1 VGRVVKGVETAMAA
15 GELPL
20 SLVTK
25 NVQISVTSALVS
37 GIGGTV
43 LATPSS
49 PSDLAYGVLPPT
61 LTLGTAGLSQ
71 CPYIGSYAQL
81 SVLQWSTNPY
91 ANSKSMKSALIS
103 FTAQPQ
109 DASKS
114 ATKSLVRS
122 NTYPLSGVPAYTLA
136 FQFSAIQDFN
146 FSAALNYTG
155 TVRSKSNFTIPA
167 CTRYNGVSYL
177 PCNGCNL
184 TSYTNYNVTYTCY
197 DVQTICPSVVFRRS
211 LKDEEVEEEEGEVEE
226 GSAESSS
233 SSRSMSMSR
242 LLQTADDD
250 GNDGSGSGG
259 SPSTYGTLVQSVA
272 AELSQVLSQNPFAQ
286 NLSQSTVVLT
296 FVGCLTGFIF
306 LMLLYLLRRDDE
318 EKLHRMYVKTESDLK
333 AKKLLEDDIKN
344 GRKGDNG
351 VLYQGHLSK
360 FKREAK
366 RNDCISSRFHRT
378 AMSGYDVGLMK
389 LFVKKTADKDAI
401 YPSLMDSRILDD
413 ISEDSDSMSG
423 DFTAGKTNLSATE
436 ASVTEF
442 LHKLFPGHAI
452 FTKKTSAM
460 VIIAVNHDYFKMFG
474 GSTMTRTR
482 TIRFLELVTLVLV
495 TLFVD
500 TVFFGV
506 FYPTDLCALNTDKVS
521 IYHVDSIHTYA
532 FQSLHSSTYTKSG
545 SRTHPNILKVI
556 LLHIRQLLEI
566 HKDIFIV
573 MFNMHHQAITFI
585 TTIETTI
592 NNFCTCTFIHYN
604 CLDFMHCRTIQG
616 PVKGKSM
623 HME

>member
-1 VGRVVKGVETAMAA
+1 MSSVVKGVEAAMTA

-20 SLVTK
+20 SLITK
-25 NVQISVTSALVS
+25 NVQISITSALVS

-49 PSDLAYGVLPPT
+49 TSDLAYGVLPPT

-91 ANSKSMKSALIS
+91 ANSKSMKSALLS
-103 FTAQPQ
+103 FSAQPQ
-109 DASKS
+109 DADKT
-114 ATKSLVRS
+114 ATKSLGRS
-122 NTYPLSGVPAYTLA
+122 NSYPLSGVPAYTLA

-146 FSAALNYTG
+146 FSAALNYTR
-155 TVRSKSNFTIPA
+155 TVKSKSNFTIPA

-197 DVQTICPSVVFRRS
+197 DVRTICPSVVSRRN
-211 LKDEEVEEEEGEVEE
+211 LEENDVEEEGEGEGDDDNENEYEGEVEE

-233 SSRSMSMSR
+233 SPRPNVRSMSRS
-242 LLQTADDD
+242 LQTADDD
-250 GNDGSGSGG
+250 GIDGSDSGG

-272 AELSQVLSQNPFAQ
+272 TELSLVLSQNPFAQ

-296 FVGCLTGFIF
+296 FVGCLTGFIG

-318 EKLHRMYVKTESDLK
+318 EKLQRTYVKIESDLK

-344 GRKGDNG
+344 GREGDNG

-360 FKREAK
+360 FKNEAK

-423 DFTAGKTNLSATE
+423 DFTAGNTNLSATE
-436 ASVTEF
+436 ASITEF
-442 LHKLFPGHAI
+442 LHRLFPGHAI
-452 FTKKTSAM
+452 FTKKTNAM

-482 TIRFLELVTLVLV
+482 TVRFLELVTLVLV

-506 FYPTDLCALNTDKVS
+506 FYPTDLCALNTDKV
-521 IYHVDSIHTYA
+521 
-532 FQSLHSSTYTKSG
+532 G
-545 SRTHPNILKVI
+545 I
-556 LLHIRQLLEI
+556 LL
-566 HKDIFIV
+566 
-573 MFNMHHQAITFI
+573 
-585 TTIETTI
+585 
-592 NNFCTCTFIHYN
+592 C
-604 CLDFMHCRTIQG
+604 
-616 PVKGKSM
+616 
-623 HME
+623 

>member
-1 VGRVVKGVETAMAA
+1 MAA

-20 SLVTK
+20 SLITK

-49 PSDLAYGVLPPT
+49 TSDLAYGVLPPK

-114 ATKSLVRS
+114 ATKSLGRS

-155 TVRSKSNFTIPA
+155 TIKSKSNFTIPA
-167 CTRYNGVSYL
+167 CTRYNGVAYL

-197 DVQTICPSVVFRRS
+197 DVQTICPSVVFRRNLEES
-211 LKDEEVEEEEGEVEE
+211 EDENENDDKEEAAVEE
-226 GSAESSS
+226 GSAESR
-233 SSRSMSMSR
+233 SRSRSESMSMSR
-242 LLQTADDD
+242 SRALQTADDD
-250 GNDGSGSGG
+250 DNDGSGSGG

-272 AELSQVLSQNPFAQ
+272 AELSLVLSQNPFAQ

-360 FKREAK
+360 FKRDAK
-366 RNDCISSRFHRT
+366 RSDCISSRFHRT

-401 YPSLMDSRILDD
+401 YPSLRDSRILDD

-423 DFTAGKTNLSATE
+423 DFTAGNTNLSATE
-436 ASVTEF
+436 ASITEF
-442 LHKLFPGHAI
+442 LHRLFPGHAI
-452 FTKKTSAM
+452 FTKKTNAM

-521 IYHVDSIHTYA
+521 IYHVDSTHTYTS
-532 FQSLHSSTYTKSG
+532 QSLYSPTYTKSG
-545 SRTHPNILKVI
+545 SRTHT
-556 LLHIRQLLEI
+556 H
-566 HKDIFIV
+566 
-573 MFNMHHQAITFI
+573 AITHISAHTLQLKLLKSYNFLFI
-585 TTIETTI
+585 ML
-592 NNFCTCTFIHYN
+592 YN
-604 CLDFMHCRTIQG
+604 
-616 PVKGKSM
+616 V
-623 HME
+623 